1 MQKLSFHRSSKL
13 PTRNELALDIER
25 VAQGDV
31 QAYVRV
37 YHATSAKLFGIIVR
51 ILGRG
56 DLAEEVLQEV
66 YLRIW
71 QKAKDFDA
79 ARASPI
85 TWLATIARNR
95 AVDDARRRSMS
106 SIEDMP
112 ELLEFPSDEDIA
124 SDYLA
129 LDELRRLHQSLGRL
143 SVQQRAVV
151 ELIYFEGLTRDE
163 VASRIGETTG
173 AVNTSLR
180 SALAQLKGALG
191 S

>member
-1 MQKLSFHRSSKL
+1 MQKLSFPRSSKL
-13 PTRNELALDIER
+13 PTRHDLALDIGL

-31 QAYVRV
+31 QAFIRV
-37 YHATSAKLFGIIVR
+37 YHATSAKLFGIVVR

-95 AVDDARRRSMS
+95 AVDDTRRRSMS

-112 ELLEFPSDEDIA
+112 ELLNFPSDEDVA
-124 SDYLA
+124 GDFVA
-129 LDELRRLHQSLGRL
+129 LDELRRLHQSLHQL
-143 SVQQRAVV
+143 PPQQRRIV
-151 ELIYFEGLTRDE
+151 ELVYFQGLTRDD
-163 VASRIGETTG
+163 VAQQVGETT
-173 AVNTSLR
+173 AVVNAGLR
-180 SALAQLKGALG
+180 SALAHLKGAMG